1 MKKLLQIISDME
13 PRTVFVWMVLFFSVA
28 FITWAGNAEVDVIVR
43 TEGRVVPAGKAQIV
57 QHLEGGIVR
66 RILVQE
72 GEVVSSGQILM
83 ELSDIQARSNLEQ
96 GRSKSAAFRG
106 REARLVAE
114 ASGAGG
120 IVFPKDLVDESV
132 RRAETDAFQA
142 RRARV
147 AEEVRVLRDQSAQKR
162 GEILEAESRRKNL
175 LSELDVAKQQFR
187 VIEGLSKENAA
198 SHLEL
203 LDSQSRVQRLSSQIA
218 EAESAIPRLRA
229 AVAETESKAG
239 EVWAR
244 YRAEASSE
252 LTQVRAELEK
262 SEFEVD
268 SNTDR
273 LERNQV
279 RAPLAGVV
287 NRLAIS
293 TIGGVVKPGEIL
305 MEITPNYSGVLIESK
320 ANPNDRANLRPGLS
334 SRVRIG
340 AYDYAT
346 FGTLNGRVTEVS
358 ADTLLD
364 EREGRYYRVIVKAET
379 VAGQK
384 MVTVPGMTA
393 VADIVVGKRTVLSYL
408 LSPMLRFRDGAFRDS
423 R

>member
-1 MKKLLQIISDME
+1 MKKLLQIISDMQ
-13 PRTVFVWMVLFFSVA
+13 PRTAFVWLVLFFSVA

-66 RILVQE
+66 SILVQE

-120 IVFPKDLVDESV
+120 IVFPQDLVDESV
-132 RRAETDAFQA
+132 RRAENAAFQA

-147 AEEVRVLRDQSAQKR
+147 AEEMRVLRDQSAQKR

-175 LSELDVAKQQFR
+175 LKELDVAKQQFR

-268 SNTDR
+268 SNADR

-287 NRLAIS
+287 NRMAIS

-346 FGTLNGRVTEVS
+346 FGTLNGKVTEVS

-379 VAGQK
+379 GAGQK